1 MDFVHKAGVRIE
13 HWISHNDHHLEDY
26 ETFATELESAGKAES
41 AKHIRE
47 MILHVARTTECL
59 RKALLALGGQG
70 RDVQEARR

>member
-59 RKALLALGGQG
+59 RKAFRALGG
-70 RDVQEARR
+70 DRRKEENA